1 MPKRQ
6 ERTRPASEPG
16 RTPPADLQ
24 PEVPPGA
31 RPPSCALALRPPRCR
46 SCRLTSGN
54 AWPEAPT
61 TKALRPSGKAS
72 LLGPGRQAASQ
83 SHCHSLATRWRK
95 CAVQPLSLSSER
107 PVSPSAHDE
116 APSYSHHG
124 PGGLWCP
131 ELHPPGAGG
140 RCRSCPR
147 LRLPW
152 REPPWAWGCRTVHMA
167 VWPTACMR
175 GSARPPPAEC
185 VPGPRLP
192 AAGRGGDAHG
202 SWLST
207 VTSNQLHRR
216 PTSASDLQPPVK
228 PAHGTPRCLPPEG
241 SRVPLRHVLG
251 APGGVSPILA
261 GPARMARA
269 PASPPPSPWLQA
281 TGTLAS
287 SGRPCPSLQ
296 QKCLLL
302 SPLCPLCPSTL
313 SHKGT

>member
-1 MPKRQ
+1 MA
-6 ERTRPASEPG
+6 EVCRPAAESVFG
-16 RTPPADLQ
+16 KACVTLSTPRSPLLLTLRAWGPL
-24 PEVPPGA
+24 VPGA
-31 RPPSCALALRPPRCR
+31 A
-46 SCRLTSGN
+46 
-54 AWPEAPT
+54 
-61 TKALRPSGKAS
+61 
-72 LLGPGRQAASQ
+72 
-83 SHCHSLATRWRK
+83 
-95 CAVQPLSLSSER
+95 
-107 PVSPSAHDE
+107 
-116 APSYSHHG
+116 
-124 PGGLWCP
+124 
-131 ELHPPGAGG
+131 PPGAGG

-167 VWPTACMR
+167 VWPAACMR

-202 SWLST
+202 SRLST

-261 GPARMARA
+261 GPAWTARA

-281 TGTLAS
+281 TGAPAA